1 MNFKN
6 NLNEINS
13 INNNVM
19 QGRTEDLTKIFDRK
33 YHANHDVNGQVQQRK
48 KEFNEKFFGIRDKD
62 EIKKELRDANSVDGQ
77 VNNLKQRIDGMN
89 NHTGGFR

>member
-1 MNFKN
+1 MFFAFKFRREN
-6 NLNEINS
+6 HRPYIYYGLQSWHQVFPDYNS
-13 INNNVM
+13 
-19 QGRTEDLTKIFDRK
+19 E
-33 YHANHDVNGQVQQRK
+33 VQQRK